1 MKEITKRI
9 LIGISTIM
17 LIIVMILYVDIK
29 EILNNLNK
37 ISVLGIF
44 LFILIYTTTFI
55 LRSFKLKQV
64 FHGLNLKSS
73 LLILYCSYGVGFA
86 INELT
91 PGKFGDLARIEF
103 IQQKEKNISLSKS
116 LCGVSIERFIDLL
129 VLFSFISLVTIYLY
143 LNNFKGTSNLNLHIY
158 LGIGALL
165 LCGAIVVLILLFF
178 TSNWILNIIGK
189 ISSKFKHRLEL
200 FLENFLNGV
209 NEFRKNK
216 KSLIKVII
224 LSFPT
229 WFLDTLTLVLLFYLL
244 GYEIH
249 IFIIIMAQIIVF
261 FTKAFPITPGGWV
274 ISENVGSL
282 LIFLFY
288 PSIPYNIIL
297 SIFILDHLI
306 RSAYIFVY
314 GVFSSVG
321 FNFKFEKMIK
331 QI

>member
-1 MKEITKRI
+1 MKDKIKRI
-9 LIGISTIM
+9 LIGISTII
-17 LIIVMILYVDIK
+17 LIIFMIFYVDIR
-29 EILNNLNK
+29 EILKNLNK
-37 ISVLGIF
+37 ISLLGIF

-55 LRSFKLKQV
+55 LRSIKLKQV

-73 LLILYCSYGVGFA
+73 LLILYGSYGIGFA

-91 PGKFGDLARIEF
+91 PGKFGELARIEY
-103 IQQKEKNISLSKS
+103 IQQKEKDISLTRSV
-116 LCGVSIERFIDLL
+116 CGVSIERFIDLL
-129 VLFSFISLVTIYLY
+129 VLFLFISLVTIYLY

-158 LGIGALL
+158 LGIGALFL
-165 LCGAIVVLILLFF
+165 SGAVVILILLFLI
-178 TSNWILNIIGK
+178 SDWILNIIGK
-189 ISSKFKHRLEL
+189 ISSKLERKL
-200 FLENFLNGV
+200 KQFLEGFLNGV

-216 KSLIKVII
+216 KSVIKVII

-229 WFLDTLTLVLLFYLL
+229 WFLDTLTLVLLFYLI
-244 GYEIH
+244 GYEIN

-274 ISENVGSL
+274 ISESVGAL